1 MPAMKPILHDFPEEF
16 ETERLTIRAPRFGD
30 GLEMY
35 EAVRESID
43 NLRPWMPWAQ
53 SLPTPDE
60 YEELMREQRLDFLG
74 RENMM
79 LLLFLKRTH
88 TLAGSSG
95 LHRINWEVP
104 KFEIGYWVRRK
115 FEGQGYIIEAVEGIT
130 RFAFGVLGARRV
142 EIRVDD
148 RNLRSWRIPERLG
161 FELEGIIKND
171 TRDVAGKLRNTR
183 VYAQVKGDN
192 SAE

>member
-1 MPAMKPILHDFPEEF
+1 VKPILRDFPEEF

-30 GLEMY
+30 GLEVY

-53 SLPTPDE
+53 KLPTPDE
-60 YEELMREQRLDFLG
+60 YEENMREWRLEFLG

-79 LLLFLKRTH
+79 LLLFLKGNH
-88 TLAGSSG
+88 TLVGSSG

-104 KFEIGYWVRRK
+104 KFEIGYWVRRR
-115 FEGQGYIIEAVEGIT
+115 FERQGYISEAVAGIT
-130 RFAFGVLGARRV
+130 RFAFDILGARRV

-148 RNLRSWRIPERLG
+148 RNKRSWRIPERLG
-161 FELEGIIKND
+161 FVLEGIMKHD
-171 TRDVAGKLRNTR
+171 TRDVEGKLRSTR
-183 VYAQVKGDN
+183 VYAQVKDDN
-192 SAE
+192 GTE